1 MISGNFHWWFQ
12 SMRREITT
20 ASCARSSIF
29 FMDGQTPQEG
39 DDVGLDGSPS
49 HPAPIQNAGCRIAV
63 RTFRRGRNCQQLCI
77 GEPTASYLVDRLV
90 QAELVERAEDP
101 ADRRR
106 AMIRLSVEGR
116 ILLDKLIGPRN
127 WLDDQLRNLDG
138 EDLAALRRGIGA
150 VVAML
155 ESQDGKSN
163 GGEACLT

>member
-1 MISGNFHWWFQ
+1 MVSIDASGNNDGLV
-12 SMRREITT
+12 REIVDLFHEMGKLRRKATT
-20 ASCARSSIF
+20 SAW
-29 FMDGQTPQEG
+29 MDLHLTLPQFKMLVVVSQSEPSA
-39 DDVGLDGSPS
+39 VGG
-49 HPAPIQNAGCRIAV
+49 IAE
-63 RTFRRGRNCQQLCI
+63 QLCI